1 MQSEAK
7 RAAQDALFAAI
18 QDQAENNMRA
28 ALRAPEKAQLL
39 RDLAEA
45 YRLTAGGWVPDVPR
59 RNGTPAGARDGKPAD
74 DGARKRAPAG

>member
-18 QDQAENNMRA
+18 QDQAENNMKA
-28 ALRAPEKAQLL
+28 ALRPAEKAQLL

-45 YRLTAGGWVPDVPR
+45 YRLAAGGSLADVTA
-59 RNGTPAGARDGKPAD
+59 RNGRGAE
-74 DGARKRAPAG
+74 DGARKQASAS